1 MASEPAEVPG
11 EGADAQSGPG
21 YPSQGNK
28 DTADVQMA
36 EAAEL
41 TSTVLGESDYHVSEA
56 MADEARAAIR
66 QADGERLARVQEE
79 NDIHLFFGNELWQDA
94 RVERGRFLRSV
105 VNEAVHKQRP
115 IDEPLLRVALA
126 DFTHAIIGLMERVET
141 LKVESHTANDQ
152 IETLRREVAIL

>member
-1 MASEPAEVPG
+1 M
-11 EGADAQSGPG
+11 
-21 YPSQGNK
+21 
-28 DTADVQMA
+28 
-36 EAAEL
+36 
-41 TSTVLGESDYHVSEA
+41 
-56 MADEARAAIR
+56 
-66 QADGERLARVQEE
+66 QEE
-79 NDIHLFFGNELWQDA
+79 NDIHLRLGNELWQDA
-94 RVERGRFLRSV
+94 RVERGRSLRSV